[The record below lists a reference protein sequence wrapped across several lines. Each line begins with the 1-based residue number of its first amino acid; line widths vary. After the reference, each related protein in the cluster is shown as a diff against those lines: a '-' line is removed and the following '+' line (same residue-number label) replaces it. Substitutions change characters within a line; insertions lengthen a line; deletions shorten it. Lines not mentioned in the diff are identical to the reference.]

1 MWNFDW
7 NPDISREHEIKKRA
21 ASVIDDKVIKYI
33 EKLAIQSKAENLA
46 GLDTEHM
53 IWLPNQGSIQFYI
66 RIWFDGK
73 YNIILEEMDAGDIA
87 YIVFETIICEKYEDK
102 IKEDNILKVDIL
114 NPDNSDDYDLGIS
127 K

>member
-1 MWNFDW
+1 
-7 NPDISREHEIKKRA
+7 
-21 ASVIDDKVIKYI
+21 
-33 EKLAIQSKAENLA
+33 
-46 GLDTEHM
+46 M

-102 IKEDNILKVDIL
+102 IKEDNILKVDVL